1 MSKFCFENQG
11 NGTYL
16 VYPVGP
22 DEQVDALTLGMLTNN
37 SIKNFAPVV
46 YTQQDEKKYIKYNV
60 TTRISVQQLL
70 MSPVNKKQ
78 LLGVLTGI
86 AAAVSDAEE
95 YMIDVRSI
103 LFDQNYIF
111 VDAAGETTVMI
122 CLPVAGEQ
130 KQLPDM
136 KLFFKELLFTVSLN
150 PGENNDYFVRMIN
163 YLNKEDSFSTEAFSD
178 FLKKLSVESA
188 LVVQGSVQA
197 PERQENVQP
206 KASQVQTQPQASQG
220 QALPRQNQQQAAPEN
235 TYRPQPQVP
244 QSGQPVMPAQKPQ
257 VQKQPTQVA
266 PASGTNAQKKE
277 MSWFY
282 LMQHYNKENA
292 ALYKSQ
298 KEQKKQEKKTGKEKG
313 KKQEVRKN
321 PAGTTGAVQTQQYAV
336 PGAPGN
342 VPNNGI
348 TIPGNMPA
356 NGMMQNRMASVP
368 QNTAGPAISNA
379 GPNGMTSQPAAP
391 MIPQGKIVE
400 HRADFGETT
409 VLGGGMGETTVLSE
423 VHMQGNENMPYLI
436 REKNSEKIPLSK
448 PVFRIGKE
456 KSYVDYFIGDNTAVS
471 RSHANIITREGRC
484 FILDTNST
492 NHTYVNG
499 VMIRSNEEVVLSEG
513 DKIRLANEEFV
524 FHG

>member
-1 MSKFCFENQG
+1 MSKFYFENQG

-150 PGENNDYFVRMIN
+150 SRENNDYFVRMIN
-163 YLNKEDSFSTEAFSD
+163 YLNKEASFSTEAFSD

-188 LVVQGSVQA
+188 PVVQG
-197 PERQENVQP
+197 
-206 KASQVQTQPQASQG
+206 
-220 QALPRQNQQQAAPEN
+220 
-235 TYRPQPQVP
+235 
-244 QSGQPVMPAQKPQ
+244 
-257 VQKQPTQVA
+257 
-266 PASGTNAQKKE
+266 
-277 MSWFY
+277 
-282 LMQHYNKENA
+282 
-292 ALYKSQ
+292 
-298 KEQKKQEKKTGKEKG
+298 
-313 KKQEVRKN
+313 
-321 PAGTTGAVQTQQYAV
+321 AVHCH
-336 PGAPGN
+336 
-342 VPNNGI
+342 
-348 TIPGNMPA
+348 
-356 NGMMQNRMASVP
+356 
-368 QNTAGPAISNA
+368 
-379 GPNGMTSQPAAP
+379 
-391 MIPQGKIVE
+391 GKISSKLLRE
-400 HRADFGETT
+400 ILIDLSHRYRSPG
-409 VLGGGMGETTVLSE
+409 
-423 VHMQGNENMPYLI
+423 
-436 REKNSEKIPLSK
+436 
-448 PVFRIGKE
+448 
-456 KSYVDYFIGDNTAVS
+456 S
-471 RSHANIITREGRC
+471 R
-484 FILDTNST
+484 
-492 NHTYVNG
+492 
-499 VMIRSNEEVVLSEG
+499 
-513 DKIRLANEEFV
+513 
-524 FHG
+524 

>member
-197 PERQENVQP
+197 PARQENVQP

-356 NGMMQNRMASVP
+356 NGMMQTEWRVCRR
-368 QNTAGPAISNA
+368 
-379 GPNGMTSQPAAP
+379 
-391 MIPQGKIVE
+391 IPQARQFQTPDQTE
-400 HRADFGETT
+400 
-409 VLGGGMGETTVLSE
+409 
-423 VHMQGNENMPYLI
+423 
-436 REKNSEKIPLSK
+436 
-448 PVFRIGKE
+448 
-456 KSYVDYFIGDNTAVS
+456 
-471 RSHANIITREGRC
+471 
-484 FILDTNST
+484 
-492 NHTYVNG
+492 
-499 VMIRSNEEVVLSEG
+499 
-513 DKIRLANEEFV
+513 
-524 FHG
+524 

>member
-1 MSKFCFENQG
+1 MSKFYFENQG

-78 LLGVLTGI
+78 LLGVLNGI

-150 PGENNDYFVRMIN
+150 SRENNDYFVRMIN
-163 YLNKEDSFSTEAFSD
+163 YLNKEASFSTEAFSD

-188 LVVQGSVQA
+188 PVVQGAVQA
-197 PERQENVQP
+197 PARQENVQP
-206 KASQVQTQPQASQG
+206 KASQVQ
-220 QALPRQNQQQAAPEN
+220 
-235 TYRPQPQVP
+235 
-244 QSGQPVMPAQKPQ
+244 
-257 VQKQPTQVA
+257 KQPTQAA

-313 KKQEVRKN
+313 KKQEARKN
-321 PAGTTGAVQTQQYAV
+321 PAGTTGTVQTQQYAV

-348 TIPGNMPA
+348 TMPGNMPA
-356 NGMMQNRMASVP
+356 NGMLQNRMASAP
-368 QNTAGPAISNA
+368 QNTAGPAISTA

-391 MIPQGKIVE
+391 MMSQGKIVE

-409 VLGGGMGETTVLSE
+409 VLGGGLGETTVLSE

-436 REKNSEKIPLSK
+436 REKNSEKISLSK

>member
-1 MSKFCFENQG
+1 M
-11 NGTYL
+11 
-16 VYPVGP
+16 
-22 DEQVDALTLGMLTNN
+22 
-37 SIKNFAPVV
+37 
-46 YTQQDEKKYIKYNV
+46 
-60 TTRISVQQLL
+60 
-70 MSPVNKKQ
+70 
-78 LLGVLTGI
+78 
-86 AAAVSDAEE
+86 
-95 YMIDVRSI
+95 
-103 LFDQNYIF
+103 
-111 VDAAGETTVMI
+111 
-122 CLPVAGEQ
+122 
-130 KQLPDM
+130 
-136 KLFFKELLFTVSLN
+136 
-150 PGENNDYFVRMIN
+150 
-163 YLNKEDSFSTEAFSD
+163 
-178 FLKKLSVESA
+178 
-188 LVVQGSVQA
+188 QA
-197 PERQENVQP
+197 PARQENVQP

-266 PASGTNAQKKE
+266 PASGTNEQKNE
-277 MSWFY
+277 MSWYY
-282 LMQHYNKENA
+282 LMQHYNKDNA
-292 ALYKSQ
+292 TKYKSQ

-336 PGAPGN
+336 PGASGN

-400 HRADFGETT
+400 HRYDIGETT
-409 VLGGGMGETTVLSE
+409 LLGGVMGETTVLSE
-423 VHMQGNENMPYLI
+423 VHMQGNENMPYQI

-499 VMIRSNEEVVLSEG
+499 VMIRSNEEVVLSEE

>member
-1 MSKFCFENQG
+1 MSKFYFENQG

-16 VYPVGP
+16 VYPVGS

-46 YTQQDEKKYIKYNV
+46 YTQQDQEKYIKYNV
-60 TTRISVQQLL
+60 TTRISVQQML

-78 LLGVLTGI
+78 LLGLLTGI

-103 LFDQNYIF
+103 LFDTNYIF
-111 VDAAGETTVMI
+111 ADTAGETTVMI
-122 CLPVAGEQ
+122 CLPVIEEQ
-130 KQLPDM
+130 TQLPDM
-136 KLFFKELLFTVSLN
+136 KLFFKELLFSVSLN
-150 PGENNDYFVRMIN
+150 PEENNDYFVQMIN
-163 YLNKEDSFSTEAFSD
+163 YLNKETSFSIEAFSE
-178 FLKKLSVESA
+178 FLKKLSVEA
-188 LVVQGSVQA
+188 APMIQGNVQTPA
-197 PERQENVQP
+197 RQENMQP
-206 KASQVQTQPQASQG
+206 QASQVQTQPQTSQG
-220 QALPRQNQQQAAPEN
+220 QAQPRQNQPQAAPGN

-244 QSGQPVMPAQKPQ
+244 QSGQPVMQAQKPQ
-257 VQKQPTQVA
+257 AQNQPVQAA
-266 PASGTNAQKKE
+266 PASGINAQKKE

-336 PGAPGN
+336 PGASGN

-499 VMIRSNEEVVLSEG
+499 VMIRSNEEVVLSEE

>member
-1 MSKFCFENQG
+1 MSKFYFENQG

-78 LLGVLTGI
+78 LLGVLNGI

-150 PGENNDYFVRMIN
+150 SRENNDYFVRMIN
-163 YLNKEDSFSTEAFSD
+163 YLNKEASFSTEAFSD

-188 LVVQGSVQA
+188 PVVQGAVQA
-197 PERQENVQP
+197 PARQENVQP
-206 KASQVQTQPQASQG
+206 KASQVQTQPQVSQG
-220 QALPRQNQQQAAPEN
+220 QALPRQNQQQAAPGN

-244 QSGQPVMPAQKPQ
+244 QSGQPVMSAQKPQ
-257 VQKQPTQVA
+257 VQKQPTQAA

-298 KEQKKQEKKTGKEKG
+298 KEQKKQEKKKERS
-313 KKQEVRKN
+313 RK
-321 PAGTTGAVQTQQYAV
+321 PERIRQAQQGQY
-336 PGAPGN
+336 
-342 VPNNGI
+342 
-348 TIPGNMPA
+348 
-356 NGMMQNRMASVP
+356 R
-368 QNTAGPAISNA
+368 
-379 GPNGMTSQPAAP
+379 
-391 MIPQGKIVE
+391 
-400 HRADFGETT
+400 
-409 VLGGGMGETTVLSE
+409 
-423 VHMQGNENMPYLI
+423 
-436 REKNSEKIPLSK
+436 
-448 PVFRIGKE
+448 
-456 KSYVDYFIGDNTAVS
+456 
-471 RSHANIITREGRC
+471 
-484 FILDTNST
+484 
-492 NHTYVNG
+492 
-499 VMIRSNEEVVLSEG
+499 RSNMRFRVRRGMCQITV
-513 DKIRLANEEFV
+513 
-524 FHG
+524 